1 MAQAQTHNAAAGADP
16 GGRPLALPVTPPAA
30 HSAAHPTT
38 HSAAHLFVDISAHG
52 FGHLA
57 QAAPILNALQRQRPG
72 LRLTLRSALP
82 EARLKS
88 RIDGAFTH
96 IAAASDFG
104 FAMHDALNIDLP
116 ATLRRYRRQ
125 HADWARRVNAEAR
138 FLDTLRPDLVLTDV
152 AYLPLAG
159 AAHAGIPAWSMCSLN
174 WADLFA
180 HFFVDR
186 KDGDHGQDAA
196 ARRKREERCKIHG
209 EILAA
214 YRSAAL
220 FLRLTPA
227 MPMHD
232 FGNTRAIA
240 PVAALGTPRRA
251 ELAEKLALAPDER
264 LVLITYGGFDHD
276 LGAARWPH
284 LPGIRWLV
292 PQSWQIRRPDMT
304 ALESLLSPD
313 FTFSDLLA
321 SADALLAKPGYG
333 TFVEAACNGIP
344 VLYQRRGDWPEQDYL
359 IDWLEQNAC
368 CQEIAPEMLARGAL
382 ASSLKA
388 LWRDAG
394 ETPNRLPR
402 PRPDGIAETT
412 ELLSAQLTR

>member
-1 MAQAQTHNAAAGADP
+1 MAQAQIHNAAAGADP
-16 GGRPLALPVTPPAA
+16 GGRPLAHSVT
-30 HSAAHPTT
+30 HP
-38 HSAAHLFVDISAHG
+38 AAHLFVDISAHG

-57 QAAPILNALQRQRPG
+57 QAAPILNALQRQRPD

-116 ATLRRYRRQ
+116 ATLQRYRRQ
-125 HADWARRVNAEAR
+125 HADWARRVDAEAR

-159 AAHAGIPAWSMCSLN
+159 AAHASIPAWSMCSLN

-186 KDGDHGQDAA
+186 GNDDHGQDAA
-196 ARRKREERCKIHG
+196 ARRKREERCKIHS

-240 PVAALGTPRRA
+240 PVAALGAPRRA

-313 FTFSDLLA
+313 LTFSDLLA

-368 CQEIAPEMLARGAL
+368 CREIAPEMLARGDL
-382 ASSLKA
+382 RGSLEA
-388 LWRDAG
+388 LWQQAQEAADA
-394 ETPNRLPR
+394 PR
-402 PRPDGIAETT
+402 PRPDGIAEAAK
-412 ELLSAQLTR
+412 LLSAQLMR

>member
-1 MAQAQTHNAAAGADP
+1 MDQAQTHRAGADP
-16 GGRPLALPVTPPAA
+16 GGRPLALPVAPPATNPTV
-30 HSAAHPTT
+30 HPAKD
-38 HSAAHLFVDISAHG
+38 SAAHLFVDISAHG

-57 QAAPILNALQRQRPG
+57 QAAPILNALQRQRPD

-82 EARLKS
+82 QARLKS

-125 HADWARRVNAEAR
+125 HADWARRVDAEAR

-159 AAHAGIPAWSMCSLN
+159 AARAGIPAWSMCSLN

-196 ARRKREERCKIHG
+196 ARCTREERCKIHG

-214 YRSAAL
+214 YRSAAF

-227 MPMHD
+227 MPMRD
-232 FGNTRAIA
+232 FGNARAIA

-251 ELAEKLALAPDER
+251 ELAEKLALAPDEC
-264 LVLITYGGFDHD
+264 LALITYGGFDHD
-276 LGAARWPH
+276 LGAARWPP

-304 ALESLLSPD
+304 ALESLLSPG

-333 TFVEAACNGIP
+333 TFVEAACNGIS
-344 VLYQRRGDWPEQDYL
+344 VLYQRRGDWPEQDCL
-359 IDWLEQNAC
+359 IDWLEQNGC
-368 CQEIAPEMLARGAL
+368 CREIAPEALARGDL
-382 ASSLKA
+382 RGSLEA
-388 LWRDAG
+388 LWQQAQEAADA
-394 ETPNRLPR
+394 PR
-402 PRPDGIAETT
+402 PRPDGIAEAA
-412 ELLSAQLTR
+412 ELLSAQLMR

>member
-16 GGRPLALPVTPPAA
+16 GGRPLAHSVT
-30 HSAAHPTT
+30 HP
-38 HSAAHLFVDISAHG
+38 AAHLFVDISAHG

-57 QAAPILNALQRQRPG
+57 QAAPILNALQRQRPD

-88 RIDGAFTH
+88 RIDGGFTH

-116 ATLRRYRRQ
+116 ATLQRYRRQ
-125 HADWARRVNAEAR
+125 HADWAQRVDAEAR

-180 HFFVDR
+180 HFFVDL
-186 KDGDHGQDAA
+186 GNGGHGQDAA
-196 ARRKREERCKIHG
+196 ARHKREKRCKIHG

-264 LVLITYGGFDHD
+264 LVLITYGG
-276 LGAARWPH
+276 PH

-368 CQEIAPEMLARGAL
+368 CREIAPEMLARGAL

-388 LWRDAG
+388 LWRDAE
-394 ETPNRLPR
+394 ETPNRPPR
-402 PRPDGIAETT
+402 PRPDGIAEAA